1 MISLSKHQAV
11 HTCITDRVTK
21 TDDGKGVLS
30 PVPLLSP
37 RARLKYWKDEK
48 DKLSS

>member
-1 MISLSKHQAV
+1 MISPSKHQAF
-11 HTCITDRVTK
+11 HRCIAGRVTK
-21 TDDGKGVLS
+21 PMVKGVLS
-30 PVPLLSP
+30 PVLLLSP